1 MRSKLTLQQL
11 DAFVQIVAT
20 GSFRAAAAHIGVSQ
34 PALSRTIRQAELTLQ
49 ARLFDRDTRNVEIT
63 PAGRE
68 LLPIAQRILGE
79 FDNSF
84 GELGQFLQGRTGRVS
99 VGMLP
104 SIGSSLIPQAIARY
118 RSQHPKVEF
127 SLLEAPAD
135 ALVTAIDEGRA
146 DFGLSVRPA
155 PDRRLRYRHL
165 LNDPF
170 VLVCQRDDPLAT
182 RESVPWSIF
191 ASRPYLASQARSSI
205 RPITDAALLRFS
217 VSAALEYPSISS
229 CGAMV
234 RAGLG
239 ITALPLMALDLIRM
253 DGLAT
258 VPLTRPQINR
268 QIGIITRIGRTLP
281 PVGQTFL
288 DTLLDQT
295 RSRSIPLQSI
305 HRPNFT
311 GQADL

>member
-11 DAFVQIVAT
+11 EAFVQIVAT
-20 GSFRAAAAHIGVSQ
+20 KSFRAAAAHIGVSQ
-34 PALSRTIRQAELTLQ
+34 PALSRTIRQAEQTLQ
-49 ARLFDRDTRNVEIT
+49 ARLFDRDTRNVEVT

-84 GELGQFLQGRTGRVS
+84 GELGQFLQGQTGRVS
-99 VGMLP
+99 LGMLP
-104 SIGSSLIPQAIARY
+104 SIGSSLIPQAISRY
-118 RSQHPKVEF
+118 RSVHPKVEF
-127 SLLEAPAD
+127 AFLEAPAD
-135 ALVTAIDEGRA
+135 ALLKAIDDGRS

-155 PDRRLRYRHL
+155 PDTRLRYRHL
-165 LNDPF
+165 MNDPF
-170 VLVCQRDDPLAT
+170 VLVCRRDDLLAT

-191 ASRPYLASQARSSI
+191 ASRPYLASQASSSI

-229 CGAMV
+229 CGAMI

-258 VPLTRPQINR
+258 VPLVRPQINR

-281 PVGQTFL
+281 PVGQTFI
-288 DTLLDQT
+288 DTLLDLT
-295 RSRSIPLQSI
+295 NSRA
-305 HRPNFT
+305 F
-311 GQADL
+311 